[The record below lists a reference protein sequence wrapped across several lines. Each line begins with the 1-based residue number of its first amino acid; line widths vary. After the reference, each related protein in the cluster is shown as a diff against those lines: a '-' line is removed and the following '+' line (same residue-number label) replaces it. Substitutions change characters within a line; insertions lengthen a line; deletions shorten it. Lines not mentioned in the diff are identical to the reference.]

1 MKRSRQVARLY
12 DGRWLHLHL
21 VELASCIRDT
31 VNHPPAI
38 QQQLLLLLRLLR
50 LVLVQLLRLLLMLV
64 EALEVAFMGGHV
76 RTISKT
82 NSSGRGGGGSGG
94 GGGKLRET
102 AGNCRKLRETGNRIG
117 KCAVKCGKLR

>member
-1 MKRSRQVARLY
+1 MKRSRQLARLY

-38 QQQLLLLLRLLR
+38 QQQLLLLRLLR

-76 RTISKT
+76 RTISRT
-82 NSSGRGGGGSGG
+82 NSSGSGG
-94 GGGKLRET
+94 GV
-102 AGNCRKLRETGNRIG
+102 AAVVGN
-117 KCAVKCGKLR
+117 CGKLLETVGNCKSHRKLCGKMR

>member
-1 MKRSRQVARLY
+1 MKRSRQLARLY

-31 VNHPPAI
+31 INHPPAI
-38 QQQLLLLLRLLR
+38 QQQLLLLRLLR

-76 RTISKT
+76 RTISRT
-82 NSSGRGGGGSGG
+82 NNSGSGGDGSG

-102 AGNCRKLRETGNRIG
+102 AGHCGKLRETVNRIG
-117 KCAVKCGKLR
+117 NCAVKFGKLR